1 MAEGAIDNQNKPIT
15 SEQIKEVSVF
25 DSHVSSVTCLE
36 PGGGDVTGR
45 GWIWHTAL
53 LF

>member
-36 PGGGDVTGR
+36 TGEA
-45 GWIWHTAL
+45 T
-53 LF
+53 